1 MRVRIS
7 FHAFSHTAWCAGIVA
22 VLAAVSAPARA
33 QTSTAIDS
41 TSTLAGVYTAD
52 QAKRGKEAYLTF
64 CRSCH
69 VPSIGKEFAKR
80 WGGKTILDL
89 FTYIYETMPDN
100 NPRSVTETDNADI
113 IGYLLQATGM
123 PVGSRELPFVAD
135 SLKSIRIEVKKEG
148 PPPSSRQKGPRLHPT

>member
-1 MRVRIS
+1 MRIS

-100 NPRSVTETDNADI
+100 NPRSVSESDDADI
-113 IGYLLQATGM
+113 IGYLLQVTGM
-123 PVGSRELPFVAD
+123 PAGSRELPVVPD
-135 SLKSIRIEVKKEG
+135 SLKAIRIEMKKEG
-148 PPPSSRQKGPRLHPT
+148 PPHTGAPRMK

>member
-1 MRVRIS
+1 MRVRIP

-33 QTSTAIDS
+33 QTSTAVDS

-100 NPRSVTETDNADI
+100 NPRSVSESDDADI
-113 IGYLLQATGM
+113 IGYLLQVTGM
-123 PVGSRELPFVAD
+123 PAGSRELPVVPD
-135 SLKSIRIEVKKEG
+135 SLKAIRIEMKKEG
-148 PPPSSRQKGPRLHPT
+148 PPHTGAPRMK

>member
-1 MRVRIS
+1 MLARIAFRS
-7 FHAFSHTAWCAGIVA
+7 FSRAAWCAGVVA

-33 QTSTAIDS
+33 QTSTAVDS
-41 TSTLAGVYTAD
+41 TSTLAGVYTGD

-69 VPSIGKEFAKR
+69 VPSIGNEFAKR

-100 NPRSVTETDNADI
+100 NPRSVSETDNADI
-113 IGYLLQATGM
+113 ISYLLQTTGM
-123 PVGSRELPFVAD
+123 PAGSRELPVVAD
-135 SLKSIRIEVKKEG
+135 SLKAIRIEMKKEG
-148 PPPSSRQKGPRLHPT
+148 PPHIGARRMK

>member
-1 MRVRIS
+1 MRVRIP
-7 FHAFSHTAWCAGIVA
+7 FHAFNHTAWCAGIVA
-22 VLAAVSAPARA
+22 VFAAVSAPARA
-33 QTSTAIDS
+33 QTSTAVDS

-135 SLKSIRIEVKKEG
+135 SLKSIRIEMKKEG
-148 PPPSSRQKGPRLHPT
+148 SPPSSRQKGPRLHPT

>member
-1 MRVRIS
+1 MRVRIP
-7 FHAFSHTAWCAGIVA
+7 FHAFSHTTWYAGAVA
-22 VLAAVSAPARA
+22 VLAAISAPARA
-33 QTSTAIDS
+33 QTSTAVDS

-52 QAKRGKEAYLTF
+52 QAKRGKEVYLTF

-69 VPSIGKEFAKR
+69 VPSIAKEFAKR

-135 SLKSIRIEVKKEG
+135 SLKSIRIEMKKEG
-148 PPPSSRQKGPRLHPT
+148 PPPSSRPRGPRLHPT

>member
-1 MRVRIS
+1 MRARIAFCS
-7 FHAFSHTAWCAGIVA
+7 FSRAAWCAGVVA
-22 VLAAVSAPARA
+22 MFVAVSAPARA

-41 TSTLAGVYTAD
+41 TSTLAGVYTVD

-135 SLKSIRIEVKKEG
+135 SLRSIRIEMKKEG